1 MLIDL
6 GILVGGL
13 IVLIIGGE
21 FLVKG
26 AVGIAFKAHLSTLV
40 IGLTVVS
47 FGTSAPEL
55 LVSIQAAYKGAP
67 DIAIGNVV
75 GSNIA
80 NISLVLGITVMV
92 YGLTVAR
99 DTKIYDWPKMFLSSI
114 LFYIFAYDGIIVWFE
129 GMIMLIL
136 LVLYIAFIV
145 TKSRKQTKKEI
156 AESDEEELE
165 APSTLGKS
173 FLFLAIGL
181 VGLYFG
187 ATWLLQGSVSLAQE
201 AGLSERVIGI
211 TIIAF
216 GTSVPELITCVV
228 AAYRKETAIS
238 IGNLIG
244 SNIFNIMAVIGITA
258 IIHPIKVS
266 QPALDF
272 DFIWM
277 IGFALLLLPM
287 IWLGKKVGFWKG
299 LILFGTYVTYIVL
312 LLIDNSAH

>member
-6 GILVGGL
+6 GILIGGL
-13 IVLIIGGE
+13 IVLIVGGE

-55 LVSIQAAYKGAP
+55 LVSIKAAFNGAP

-114 LFYIFAYDGIIVWFE
+114 LFYIFASDGVIVWFE
-129 GMIMLIL
+129 GVIMLTL
-136 LVLYIAFIV
+136 LVLYLAFII
-145 TKSRKQTKKEI
+145 TKSRKETKKEKEEMS
-156 AESDEEELE
+156 AEELE
-165 APSTLGKS
+165 APSSLGKS
-173 FLFLAIGL
+173 IFFLILGL

-187 ATWLLQGSVSLAQE
+187 ATWLLQGSVSLAKE

-258 IIHPIKVS
+258 IIHPIEVS
-266 QPALDF
+266 QPSLDF

-287 IWLGKKVGFWKG
+287 IWIGKKVGFWKG
-299 LILFGTYVTYIVL
+299 LILFGMYVTYIVL
-312 LLIDNSAH
+312 LLLQNPAQ

>member
-1 MLIDL
+1 MLMDL
-6 GILVGGL
+6 GILIGGL

-40 IGLTVVS
+40 IGMTVVS

-55 LVSIQAAYKGAP
+55 LVSIKAAFEGAP

-80 NISLVLGITVMV
+80 NISLVLGVTVMI
-92 YGLTVAR
+92 YALTVQR
-99 DTKIYDWPKMFLSSI
+99 DTKIYDWPKMLLSTL
-114 LFYIFAYDGIIVWFE
+114 LFYAFAYDGIIVWFE
-129 GMIMLIL
+129 GVIMLSL
-136 LVLYIAFIV
+136 LIIYIAFII
-145 TKSRKQTKKEI
+145 TKSRKETKKEK
-156 AESDEEELE
+156 AALPEEELE
-165 APSTLGKS
+165 APASTSKS
-173 FLFLAIGL
+173 LLFLLIGL
-181 VGLYFG
+181 IGLYFG
-187 ATWLLQGSVSLAQE
+187 ATWLLDGAVSLASK

-244 SNIFNIMAVIGITA
+244 SNIFNIMAVIGITS
-258 IIHPIKVS
+258 IIHPIEVS
-266 QPALDF
+266 QESLDF
-272 DFIWM
+272 DFNWM
-277 IGFALLLLPM
+277 VGFALLLLPV
-287 IWLGKKVGFWKG
+287 IFWGKKVGFWKG
-299 LILFGTYVTYIVL
+299 VLVFGMYILYIVL
-312 LLIDNSAH
+312 LLLDSPAS